1 MAWVDVAAAPDLDA
15 QGRLVIRHEGRQI
28 LLLSTSAG
36 LFACVNRCPHE
47 GYPLREGTL
56 SGGADACVLTCNWHN
71 WKFDLATGETLV
83 GGDKLRR
90 FPIRRQNDRILVE
103 IVPDNKAERRAGI
116 LMGLARALRDDDRQR
131 EVREMAR
138 LMRVGLDPLDGI
150 RHAIHWA
157 HDRLEFGTTHAIA
170 AAPDW
175 LMLAKGAAPEDAL
188 IAYGEILGHLGDDA
202 RDRNTYP
209 FADGVSAWDA
219 ALFAAAIEA
228 QDEAAAV
235 RLMRGGLAEPLLPAD
250 WRRVLAKVALAHY
263 ADFGHALIYAMK
275 SVDLMEVLGMGVA
288 EPLLAMLVRSLCFA
302 TREDLLPEF
311 RSYAAELRAWGNAD
325 RPAEIFT
332 AAAFRRTSAKSAM
345 ATVRGWSALAGCQVI
360 WPILIETAAWQLL
373 HMDEAK
379 FRKVDLSLAETASRL
394 DLTHALTFA
403 DAGVVAAAQS
413 PELWPSIQL
422 QLACFIGRNAGHVD
436 ADQDVTGFTIS
447 DPAALWALERAAL
460 FDHGQARFIISA
472 HCIKTLCAAEN
483 LAARHPALATRLAS
497 AINRLLHEPLKE
509 QHIRRTARQ
518 MLDLVA
524 QE

>member
-1 MAWVDVAAAPDLDA
+1 MAWIDVAAAPELDKS
-15 QGRLVIRHEGRQI
+15 RKLVVRHEGRQI
-28 LLLSTSAG
+28 LLLSTQAG

-56 SGGADACVLTCNWHN
+56 DGDGCVLTCNWHN
-71 WKFDLATGETLV
+71 WKFDLTSGLTLV

-90 FPIRRQNDRILVE
+90 FPIRRENDRILIE

-116 LMGLARALRDDDRQR
+116 LLGLARALHDDDRQR
-131 EVREMAR
+131 QVREMAR
-138 LMRVGLDPLDGI
+138 LLRVGLDPLDGI

-157 HDRLEFGTTHAIA
+157 HDRLEFGTTHAIG

-175 LMLAKGAAPEDAL
+175 LMLARNAGTEDAL
-188 IAYGEILGHLGDDA
+188 IAYGEILGHLSDDA

-209 FADGVSAWDA
+209 FAEGVSAWDSTR
-219 ALFAAAIEA
+219 FATAIEA
-228 QDEAAAV
+228 QDEAVAM
-235 RLMRGGLAEPLLPAD
+235 RLMRGGLAVPLSPDD

-275 SVDLMEVLGMGVA
+275 SVDLMEMLGMEVA

-311 RSYAAELRAWGNAD
+311 RSFGAELKAWGGAD

-332 AAAFRRTSAKSAM
+332 AAAFRKTSAKSAM
-345 ATVRGWSALAGCQVI
+345 TTVRGWSALAGCQLI

-379 FRKVDLSLAETASRL
+379 FRRIDLSLAGTASRL

-403 DAGVVAAAQS
+403 DAGAVAAALS

-436 ADQDVTGFTIS
+436 ADQDVTGFTVT
-447 DPAALWALERAAL
+447 DPAAFFALERANL

-483 LAARHPALATRLAS
+483 LGGRHPALAPLLAS
-497 AINRLLHEPLKE
+497 AVNRLLHEPLKE